1 VVRNDDLNVMTAP
14 TDSYP
19 EETRTSEFHS
29 DVSMSSLSDPAAS
42 MPAAAPATAEAAGY
56 PTPPPTIGELGVP
69 DGVIEDI
76 ILQRL
81 TLDGR
86 SSVTRMAQATALSVG
101 IVDST
106 VDALR
111 QRLLLEIQGMN
122 GRDYV
127 LAATEKGKQEAIQ
140 RGVACSYAGAAPVS
154 LEAYTVVV
162 EAQKGRS
169 PITPAT
175 LGEAFSDLVISPTF
189 LDDLGP
195 ALVSKGAVFL
205 YGPPGTGKTS
215 LAERMI
221 KMYKDPVLVPRAV
234 EFDGQIITVFDPSL
248 HEPVAPQPQGLDQR
262 WVLCNRPCVI
272 VGGELTNKQ
281 LELERDASTGVYRAP
296 LQMKANNGIFVIDDF
311 GRQRMTP
318 EEILNRWIVPLSR
331 SVDFLTLAYGT
342 AFTIP
347 FDAKV
352 VFSTNMRP
360 DQLGDD
366 AFARRIPNKVFVGS
380 IEAAAFDQILASVC
394 KGFEIACNQ
403 EGADYM
409 KALVIEQTGQ
419 DLRPY
424 YPADFAKT
432 LTAICEYEGR
442 AKVMDRAAI
451 DRVANIYFTKND
463 DAGVWDTQAQTA
475 A

>member
-1 VVRNDDLNVMTAP
+1 MSEPPSTPVDAPAYPTAP
-14 TDSYP
+14 SSIRGLGIP
-19 EETRTSEFHS
+19 EN
-29 DVSMSSLSDPAAS
+29 L
-42 MPAAAPATAEAAGY
+42 
-56 PTPPPTIGELGVP
+56 
-69 DGVIEDI
+69 IEDL

-81 TLDGR
+81 VLDGR
-86 SSVTRMAQATALSVG
+86 SSVTRMAAATALSVG
-101 IVDST
+101 VVDSS
-106 VDALR
+106 VDNLR
-111 QRLLLEIQGMN
+111 QRLMLEIQGME
-122 GRDYV
+122 GRDYI
-127 LAATEKGKQEAIQ
+127 LAPTDKGKAEAAQ
-140 RGVACSYAGAAPVS
+140 SAQSCSYAGAAPVS
-154 LEAYTVVV
+154 LEVYTEVI
-162 EAQKGRS
+162 ESQKGRS
-169 PITPAT
+169 PVTPET
-175 LGEAFSDLVISPTF
+175 LGEAFADLVIAPTF

-234 EFDGQIITVFDPSL
+234 EFDGQIITVFDPSI
-248 HEPVAPQPQGLDQR
+248 HEPVAPQPEGLDQR

-272 VGGELTNKQ
+272 VGGELTTKQ

-311 GRQRMTP
+311 GRQKMTP

-331 SVDFLTLAYGT
+331 SIDFLTLAYGT
-342 AFTIP
+342 SFTIP

-380 IEAAAFDQILASVC
+380 IDAKAFDRILAAVC
-394 KGFEIACNQ
+394 KAFGISCNQ
-403 EGADYM
+403 EAADYM
-409 KALVIEQTGQ
+409 KSVIMEATGT

-424 YPADFAKT
+424 YPIDFAKT

-442 AKVMDRAAI
+442 PKVMDRTAI
-451 DRVANIYFTKND
+451 DRVSNIYFTKND
-463 DAGVWDTQAQTA
+463 DAGVWDTQAMVA

>member
-1 VVRNDDLNVMTAP
+1 M
-14 TDSYP
+14 
-19 EETRTSEFHS
+19 SEPSSQPAADTGGFPS
-29 DVSMSSLSDPAAS
+29 PPSSLKD
-42 MPAAAPATAEAAGY
+42 
-56 PTPPPTIGELGVP
+56 LGIP
-69 DGVIEDI
+69 ENLIEDL

-81 TLDGR
+81 VLDGR
-86 SSVTRMAQATALSVG
+86 SSVTRMAAATALSVG
-101 IVDST
+101 IVDAS
-106 VDALR
+106 VDNLR
-111 QRLLLEIQGMN
+111 QRMLLEIQGME
-122 GRDYV
+122 GRDYI
-127 LAATEKGKQEAIQ
+127 LAPTDKGKTEAAQ
-140 RGVACSYAGAAPVS
+140 SAMSCSYAGAAPVS
-154 LEAYTVVV
+154 LDVYTQTI

-169 PITPAT
+169 SVTPDT
-175 LGEAFSDLVISPTF
+175 LSEAFADLVISPTF

-221 KMYKDPVLVPRAV
+221 KLYKDPVLVPRAV
-234 EFDGQIITVFDPSL
+234 EFDGQIITVFDPSI
-248 HEPVAPQPQGLDQR
+248 HDPVAPQPQGLDQR
-262 WVLCNRPCVI
+262 WVLCQRPCVI

-311 GRQRMTP
+311 GRQRMSP

-342 AFTIP
+342 SFTIP

-380 IEAAAFDQILASVC
+380 IDDGAFDRILASVC
-394 KGFEIACNQ
+394 KAFEISCNQ
-403 EGADYM
+403 DSADYM
-409 KALVIEQTGQ
+409 KHLIRDATGTQ
-419 DLRPY
+419 LRPY
-424 YPADFAKT
+424 YPIDFAKT

-442 AKVMDRAAI
+442 PKVMDRAAI

-463 DAGVWDTQAQTA
+463 DAGVWDTQASVA